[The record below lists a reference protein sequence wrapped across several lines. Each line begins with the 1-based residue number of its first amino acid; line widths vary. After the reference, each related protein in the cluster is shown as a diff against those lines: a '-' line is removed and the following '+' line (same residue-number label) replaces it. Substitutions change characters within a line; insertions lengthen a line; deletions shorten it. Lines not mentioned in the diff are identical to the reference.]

1 MKKTKIICTMGPTTD
16 NVELLQKMMLAG
28 MDLARFNFSHGS
40 HEDHAMRLNLV
51 RQAAARAGKIIATIA
66 DTKGPEMRLGL
77 FADNKVLLSEGDEFT
92 LTTEEYL
99 GDRHK
104 AHVNYAGLPEE
115 LQIGSSILLADGLL
129 SLKVTAID
137 GCEIHTVVV
146 NGGELS
152 SRKRVACP
160 GVELKLP
167 FLSEQDKSDILFAAR
182 LDMDYVAASFVQ
194 KADDVIAIRKVLEA
208 EGYNMG
214 IISKIEN
221 EAGVKNIEEIINV
234 SDGIMVA
241 RGDLGVEI
249 PTEDVPIVQK
259 EIISRCNKAGKP
271 VITATQMLESMIN
284 SYRATRAEASDVAN
298 SIIDGTDVIMLS
310 GETASGQY
318 PLEAVQ
324 TMAKIAKRTEESL
337 DYITLFRKKG
347 ISERIHST
355 DAISHAT
362 VQIAQEIRANAILTI
377 TESGFTARMIAK
389 YKPWSHVVAVSRL
402 EKTVRAMQLYWGVEP
417 ILGPYSTNTDEM
429 IELCLQ
435 CALHSKAISDGS
447 SVVITAGVPIG
458 TPGSTN
464 LIKVVTVGNKLI
476 SGTGIGRKAVTGR
489 LCVCRDTSDF
499 VNKLQ
504 KGDILVVDV
513 LNDEFVP
520 AASGKAAA
528 IIAEEGGLT
537 SSTAIVGITCG
548 MPVIVGAAGAV
559 DAVPD
564 GVLVTV
570 DPVSGDVYEGDINI

>member
-160 GVELKLP
+160 GAELKLP

-489 LCVCRDTSDF
+489 LCVCRDSSDF

-513 LNDEFVP
+513 LNDEYVP

>member
-1 MKKTKIICTMGPTTD
+1 MKKTKIICTVGPSTD
-16 NVELLQKMMLAG
+16 NAELLQKMIEAG

-40 HEDHAMRLNLV
+40 HADHAKRLALV
-51 RQAAARAGKIIATIA
+51 RQAAAQAGKVVATIA

-77 FADNKVLLSEGDEFT
+77 FAGNKIFLQEGDEFT
-92 LTTEEYL
+92 LTTEDYL
-99 GDRHK
+99 GDQQM
-104 AHVNYAGLPEE
+104 AHVNYAGLPQE
-115 LQIGSSILLADGLL
+115 LAAGSRILLADGLL
-129 SLKVTAID
+129 SLRVTAID
-137 GCEIHTVVV
+137 GCKIHTVVV

-160 GVELKLP
+160 GVELQLP
-167 FLSEQDKSDILFAAR
+167 FLSEQDRADILFAAQH
-182 LDMDYVAASFVQ
+182 DMDYIAASFVQ
-194 KADDVIAIRKVLEA
+194 KADDVIAIRKVLEEA
-208 EGYNMG
+208 GVRMG

-221 EAGVKNIEEIINV
+221 EAGVEHIDEIINV

-249 PTEDVPIVQK
+249 PTEDVPLVQK
-259 EIISRCNKAGKP
+259 DIISRCNKAGKP
-271 VITATQMLESMIN
+271 VITATQMLESMIS

-298 SIIDGTDVIMLS
+298 SIFDGTDVIMLS
-310 GETASGQY
+310 GETASGKY

-324 TMAKIAKRTEESL
+324 TMAKIAMRTEQSL
-337 DYITLFRKKG
+337 DYVALFRKKG

-362 VQIAQEIRANAILTI
+362 VQIAQEIRADAILTI

-389 YKPWSHVVAVSRL
+389 YKPCSTVVAVSRL
-402 EKTVRAMQLYWGVEP
+402 EKSVRAMQLYWGVQP
-417 ILGPYSTNTDEM
+417 LLGPYSANTDEM
-429 IELCLQ
+429 IELSLQ
-435 CALHSKAISDGS
+435 CAMHNGAIGDGA

-476 SGTGIGRKAVTGR
+476 NGTGIGRKSVTGR
-489 LCVCRDTSDF
+489 ICIASSAGDFRD
-499 VNKLQ
+499 KLQ

-513 LNDEFVP
+513 LNDEYVP
-520 AASGKAAA
+520 AASAKAAA

-548 MPVIVGAAGAV
+548 LPVIVGAARATSLL
-559 DAVPD
+559 PD
-564 GVLVTV
+564 GALVTV
-570 DPVSGDVYEGDINI
+570 DPVSGDVYEGDINL

>member
-51 RQAAARAGKIIATIA
+51 RQAAAKAGKIIATIA

-77 FADNKVLLSEGDEFT
+77 FSDNKVLLSEGDEFT

-513 LNDEFVP
+513 LNDEYVP

>member
-77 FADNKVLLSEGDEFT
+77 FSDNKVLLSEGDEFT

-513 LNDEFVP
+513 LNDEYVP

-548 MPVIVGAAGAV
+548 MPVIVGTAGAV

>member
-1 MKKTKIICTMGPTTD
+1 MGPTTD

-77 FADNKVLLSEGDEFT
+77 FSDNKVLLSEGDEFT

-513 LNDEFVP
+513 LNDEYVP

>member
-1 MKKTKIICTMGPTTD
+1 MKKTKMICTMGPTTD

-77 FADNKVLLSEGDEFT
+77 FADNKVLLAEGDEFT

-104 AHVNYAGLPEE
+104 AHVNYAGLPKE

-160 GVELKLP
+160 GIELQLP

-337 DYITLFRKKG
+337 DYISLFRKKG

-389 YKPWSHVVAVSRL
+389 YKPWSQVVAVSRL

-513 LNDEFVP
+513 LNDEYVP

-548 MPVIVGAAGAV
+548 LPVIVGAAGAV

>member
-16 NVELLQKMMLAG
+16 NVELLQKMMQAG
-28 MDLARFNFSHGS
+28 MDLVRFNFSHGS

-51 RQAAARAGKIIATIA
+51 RQAAAKAGKVIATIA

-77 FADNKVLLSEGDEFT
+77 FADNKVLLAEGDEFT

-115 LQIGSSILLADGLL
+115 LQIGNSILLADGLL

-160 GVELKLP
+160 GIELKLP

-182 LDMDYVAASFVQ
+182 LGMDYVAASFVQ

-208 EGYNMG
+208 AGYSMG

-337 DYITLFRKKG
+337 DYIALFRKKG

-389 YKPWSHVVAVSRL
+389 YKPWSQVVAVSRL
-402 EKTVRAMQLYWGVEP
+402 DKTVRAMQLYWGVEP

-435 CALHSKAISDGS
+435 CALHNKAISDGS

-513 LNDEFVP
+513 LNDEYVP

-548 MPVIVGAAGAV
+548 LPVIVGAAGAV
-559 DAVPD
+559 NTMPD
-564 GVLVTV
+564 GILVTV